1 MKKLMMIA
9 AMMVAAVSANAQFEA
24 GTFSIQPKL
33 GGIIS
38 TMSNIPSYK
47 LPAGIELDNQVTGGA
62 LLGGEF
68 EYQVSDRFSLAA
80 GVNYQLQG
88 SGWQDADITYGN
100 NKLKTRDVKIEM
112 GYVTI
117 PLVANVYLFKGFAIK
132 AGAQVGFLTNAEAK
146 GDWETTEDGH
156 TTKTSESQD
165 IMDHCKKV
173 DFSIPVGISYQ
184 VPTVPI
190 VIDARYNIGLTDIF
204 KESNNNDKNSKHS
217 VFSLTV
223 GYKFAL

>member
-1 MKKLMMIA
+1 MPHIEL
-9 AMMVAAVSANAQFEA
+9 SE
-24 GTFSIQPKL
+24 
-33 GGIIS
+33 
-38 TMSNIPSYK
+38 
-47 LPAGIELDNQVTGGA
+47 GIELNNQVIGGA

-68 EYQVSDRFSLAA
+68 EYQVSNRFSLAA

-88 SGWQDADITYGN
+88 SGWEDSDITLGSD
-100 NKLKTRDVKIEM
+100 KLKTRNVEIEM

-132 AGAQVGFLTNAEAK
+132 AGAQVGFLTNAKLK
-146 GDWETTEDGH
+146 GDWEKTKDGH

-204 KESNNNDKNSKHS
+204 KESNNNGKNSKHS

-223 GYKFAL
+223 GYKFSL